1 MKNNY
6 NPYTVPENFFENTC
20 EQAITGFRC
29 RRRAIRYGV
38 AAMVVAAALLVIP
51 LFVPTHECQLQET
64 ETVSDNLAVMY
75 EYDIFL
81 QVNFSDYE

>member
-6 NPYTVPENFFENTC
+6 NPYTVPENFFENTSS
-20 EQAITGFRC
+20 QAITRFRN

-38 AAMVVAAALLVIP
+38 AAMVLAVALVATP
-51 LFVPTHECQLQET
+51 LFVHTHNCRVQET
-64 ETVSDNLAVMY
+64 ETASNNLAGMY

-81 QVNFSDYE
+81 QVNFIK